1 MWSSGQRTRLILS
14 WSKFEYYWQLLYSFL
29 LYYCTNMKKKRH
41 FLIGIFRAFF
51 LKRPSLSPI
60 PLWRIIANY
69 CLTIKKI
76 LPGSVTRLGHFRKF
90 LEANFLVKV
99 AQIFGNFLG
108 YFEVCHCII
117 KSYFG
122 FFLRKCWKI
131 WVNVYS
137 ITKSHWSQVS
147 FNKT

>member
-1 MWSSGQRTRLILS
+1 MFVVQWSTNTPYSKLIQVRIVLTIIVLIS
-14 WSKFEYYWQLLYSFL
+14 ALLLYKYEEKETFSNWYISSL
-29 LYYCTNMKKKRH
+29 
-41 FLIGIFRAFF
+41 F
-51 LKRPSLSPI
+51 LKTTKLIAI

-137 ITKSHWSQVS
+137 ITMSH
-147 FNKT
+147 